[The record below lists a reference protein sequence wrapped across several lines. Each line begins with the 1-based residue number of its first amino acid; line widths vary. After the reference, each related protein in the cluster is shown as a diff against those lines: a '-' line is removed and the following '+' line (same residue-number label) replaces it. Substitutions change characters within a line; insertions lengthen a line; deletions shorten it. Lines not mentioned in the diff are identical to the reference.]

1 MSTEDTVID
10 TSDLQTDESV
20 IMSMD
25 NIELEGGLEA
35 ELLNTEFENEA
46 KLDVDAILSA
56 DLTEPSEQADE
67 ADVSLEEDD
76 LVIDKIPEAIERLLQ
91 PFEGNATGED
101 SRYSDEFVLAK
112 TEIDKL
118 AFNDYNSIITLTR
131 EILSSNGKDL
141 RAAGYFTLANTY
153 INGAKGLTDGLILV
167 RLLLERFGDNLF
179 PEKEN
184 ARNSAILWLNS
195 TKMIAYVKQ
204 NQDPVTEEIVHEL
217 EKQVER
223 LNEVIVSV
231 TNDESYSFNSLND
244 WIKKTKVK
252 VAAPPPPPPP
262 IEGLASDIN
271 DASVDSGVA
280 SDGNAGTN
288 LNDVSTAPQS
298 DIVRGEA
305 SPIAGAD
312 LSAAMSETELYS
324 FIRKIVDQLMADK
337 EYARGIAY
345 ARAARWGGMMMP
357 PNENSKTR
365 LTAPRSAGVN
375 QITASLAS
383 DDNEAA
389 LKMCEAIFFEM
400 GGHLLFDLQMYAQ
413 RAAKAMGKNDI
424 ANLISYQTA
433 AMMQRFPGIEELRYD
448 DDTPFANAETIGW
461 LNKIGGGGKSSGPII
476 IAEEGNEDLL
486 EQINA
491 ACELA
496 NDSDLNA
503 GLAMLNEY
511 RPKTEKHRFQLRLG
525 MSQLCLDH
533 GRPELAYP
541 MLEELFKQAERTSL
555 AIWDVQLAMSVAKQ
569 LQNALR
575 SVTGSASEQNRAQ
588 YELQL
593 NEVTAQM
600 CRWDLAQAA
609 QFL

>member
-10 TSDLQTDESV
+10 TSELQTEESV

-25 NIELEGGLEA
+25 NIELEGGLDE
-35 ELLNTEFENEA
+35 ELVNMGSDAEA
-46 KLDVDAILSA
+46 KLDVDAILNA
-56 DLTEPSEQADE
+56 DLSEQPELDNDAD
-67 ADVSLEEDD
+67 ASLEEDPV
-76 LVIDKIPEAIERLLQ
+76 VIDTIPEAIEELLQ
-91 PFEGNATGED
+91 PFEGISAGED
-101 SRYSDEFVLAK
+101 PRYSDEFVLAK

-118 AFNDYNSIITLTR
+118 AFNDYNAVMTLAR
-131 EILSSNGKDL
+131 EILTSNGKDL
-141 RAAGYFTLANTY
+141 RVAGYFTLANTY
-153 INGAKGLTDGLILV
+153 INGAKGLIEGLILY
-167 RLLLERFGDNLF
+167 RELMERFGDSLY

-184 ARNSAILWLNS
+184 ARNSALLWLNNS
-195 TKMIAYVKQ
+195 KMLAYVKQ
-204 NQDPVTEEIVHEL
+204 NQDPVSEEIVHDL
-217 EKQVER
+217 ERQIER
-223 LNEVIVSV
+223 LNEVIVSI
-231 TNDESYSFNSLND
+231 TNDESHSFNSLND
-244 WIKKTKVK
+244 WIKKKKVE
-252 VAAPPPPPPP
+252 VSAPPPAPVQD
-262 IEGLASDIN
+262 ISTDNNSDVTARADITN
-271 DASVDSGVA
+271 TVSG
-280 SDGNAGTN
+280 GTN
-288 LNDVSTAPQS
+288 LNDVSTGPQT

-312 LSAAMSETELYS
+312 MSSVMSETELYS
-324 FIRKIVDQLMADK
+324 FIRKIVDQLMSDK

-357 PNENSKTR
+357 PNEGGKTR

-375 QITASLAS
+375 QITASLS
-383 DDNEAA
+383 SGDNEAA

-400 GGHLLFDLQMYAQ
+400 GGHLLFDLQMHAQ

-424 ANLISYQTA
+424 ANLISYEA
-433 AMMQRFPGIEELRYD
+433 VAMMQRFPGIEELRYD

-461 LNKIGGGGKSSGPII
+461 LNKIGGGSQSSGPLIS
-476 IAEEGNEDLL
+476 ADDGNEDLL
-486 EQINA
+486 EKINE
-491 ACELA
+491 ACEVA
-496 NDSDLNA
+496 NDADLNA

-511 RPKTEKHRFQLRLG
+511 RPKTEKNRFQLRLG

-533 GRPELAYP
+533 GRSELAYP

-575 SVTGSASEQNRAQ
+575 SVISGATEQNRAQ
-588 YELQL
+588 YEQQL

>member
-10 TSDLQTDESV
+10 TSELQTEESV

-25 NIELEGGLEA
+25 NIELEGGLDE
-35 ELLNTEFENEA
+35 ELVNMGSDAEA
-46 KLDVDAILSA
+46 KLDVDAILNA
-56 DLTEPSEQADE
+56 DLSEQAELDND
-67 ADVSLEEDD
+67 ADASLQEDPV
-76 LVIDKIPEAIERLLQ
+76 VIDKIPEAIEELLQ
-91 PFEGNATGED
+91 PFEGISAGED
-101 SRYSDEFVLAK
+101 PRYSDEFVLAK

-118 AFNDYNSIITLTR
+118 AFNDYNAVMTLSR
-131 EILSSNGKDL
+131 EILTSNGKDL
-141 RAAGYFTLANTY
+141 RVAGYFTLANTY
-153 INGAKGLTDGLILV
+153 INGAKGLIDGLILY
-167 RLLLERFGDNLF
+167 RELMERFGDSLY

-184 ARNSAILWLNS
+184 ARNSALLWLNNS
-195 TKMIAYVKQ
+195 KMLAYVKQ
-204 NQDPVTEEIVHEL
+204 NQDPVSEEIVHDL
-217 EKQVER
+217 ERQIER
-223 LNEVIVSV
+223 LNEVIVSI
-231 TNDESYSFNSLND
+231 TNDESHSFNSLND
-244 WIKKTKVK
+244 WIKKKKVE
-252 VAAPPPPPPP
+252 VSAPPPAPVQD
-262 IEGLASDIN
+262 ISTDNNSDVT
-271 DASVDSGVA
+271 ASVDITNTVSG
-280 SDGNAGTN
+280 GTN
-288 LNDVSTAPQS
+288 LNDVSTGPQT

-312 LSAAMSETELYS
+312 MSSAMSETELYS
-324 FIRKIVDQLMADK
+324 FIRKIVDQLMSDK

-357 PNENSKTR
+357 PNEGGKTR

-375 QITASLAS
+375 QITASLS
-383 DDNEAA
+383 SGDNEAA

-424 ANLISYQTA
+424 ANLISYEA
-433 AMMQRFPGIEELRYD
+433 VAMMQRFPGIEELRYD

-461 LNKIGGGGKSSGPII
+461 LNKIGGGSQSSGPLIS
-476 IAEEGNEDLL
+476 ADDGNEDLL
-486 EQINA
+486 EKINE
-491 ACELA
+491 ACEVA
-496 NDSDLNA
+496 NDADLNA

-511 RPKTEKHRFQLRLG
+511 RPKTEKNRFQLRLG

-533 GRPELAYP
+533 GRSELAYP

-575 SVTGSASEQNRAQ
+575 SVISGATEQNRAQ
-588 YELQL
+588 YEQQL

>member
-1 MSTEDTVID
+1 MNTDDTVID
-10 TSDLQTDESV
+10 TSDLQTEESV

-25 NIELEGGLEA
+25 NIELEGGLDDKILMDEISA
-35 ELLNTEFENEA
+35 DQPA
-46 KLDVDAILSA
+46 LDVDAILNA
-56 DLTEPSEQADE
+56 DLGEQSDSDLMLEASAEEESE
-67 ADVSLEEDD
+67 
-76 LVIDKIPEAIERLLQ
+76 IFDKIPDAIEKLLQ
-91 PFEGNATGED
+91 PFEGNASGED
-101 SRYSDEFVLAK
+101 PRYSDEFVLVK

-118 AFNDYNSIITLTR
+118 AFNDYNAVMTLTR
-131 EILSSNGKDL
+131 EILANIGKDL

-153 INGAKGLTDGLILV
+153 INGAKGLTDGLILY
-167 RLLLERFGDNLF
+167 RELMERFGDNLY

-184 ARNSAILWLNS
+184 ARNSALLWLNS
-195 TKMIAYVKQ
+195 SKMIAYVKQ
-204 NQDPVTEEIVHEL
+204 SQEPITEEIVHNL
-217 EKQVER
+217 ERQVER

-231 TNDESYSFNSLND
+231 TNDESHNFNLLHD
-244 WIKKTKVK
+244 WIKKTKEK
-252 VAAPPPPPPP
+252 VSAPPPAPPKQ
-262 IEGLASDIN
+262 EVSAENSN
-271 DASVDSGVA
+271 DVSTSSNVTNTS
-280 SDGNAGTN
+280 GTN
-288 LNDVSTAPQS
+288 LNDVSIAPQT
-298 DIVRGEA
+298 DIVRGEDN
-305 SPIAGAD
+305 PIAGAD
-312 LSAAMSETELYS
+312 LSSTMSETELYS

-357 PNENSKTR
+357 PNESGKTR
-365 LTAPRSAGVN
+365 LTAPRSVGVN
-375 QITASLAS
+375 QITAALAS
-383 DDNEAA
+383 GDNEAA
-389 LKMCEAIFFEM
+389 LKLCEAIFFEM

-424 ANLISYQTA
+424 ANLISYETT

-461 LNKIGGGGKSSGPII
+461 LNKIGGGGKSSGPL
-476 IAEEGNEDLL
+476 IAADDGNEDLL
-486 EQINA
+486 EKINE
-491 ACELA
+491 ACEVA

-503 GLAMLNEY
+503 GLALLNEY
-511 RPKTEKHRFQLRLG
+511 RPKTEKNRFQLRLG

-541 MLEELFKQAERTSL
+541 MLEELFKLAERTSL

-575 SVTGSASEQNRAQ
+575 SVISGATEQNRTQ
-588 YELQL
+588 YEQQL